1 MLVYTVTPPMRGRS
15 WRRRRG
21 SGKILNNSHV
31 DGVFPIC
38 LLFSLSLVLE
48 DFEELDRAYQK
59 SKKVIEAEGFPRFVV
74 RCLADL
80 EDFVAEL
87 WEDKEARKK
96 MSKLNSKGNDY
107 NNNAITTIRD
117 PP

>member
-1 MLVYTVTPPMRGRS
+1 M
-15 WRRRRG
+15 
-21 SGKILNNSHV
+21 
-31 DGVFPIC
+31 
-38 LLFSLSLVLE
+38 LE

-117 PP
+117 SP

>member
-1 MLVYTVTPPMRGRS
+1 MGVADVFLIVNRG
-15 WRRRRG
+15 
-21 SGKILNNSHV
+21 
-31 DGVFPIC
+31 GVFDGSFISKVDLIFFFVC
-38 LLFSLSLVLE
+38 KVLE

-96 MSKLNSKGNDY
+96 MSKLNSKGLFH
-107 NNNAITTIRD
+107 
-117 PP
+117 